1 MLQADDGTVTIGIMD
16 EQTSRMPCERQQDGI
31 REGERKMQTRVER
44 TYVTDDGRTFKR
56 KADACRHDAEL
67 YVTKRGYTPEQF
79 DRMFEQVRNRTKA
92 WNLGASDWRDSY
104 KVGADNG
111 VFLLDDIIDTYEG
124 MKNAHLIVFDYE
136 NWKVIHNQTIDML
149 ADDDRVE
156 QAVKDAEERFSD
168 ESYECRTPTED
179 ELNELLRSTVGR
191 NLSYT
196 TVLVRRLRPMTITQ
210 KLERG
215 IALTEDELE
224 DFVFYGNEVYRD
236 EGDLGRWSRHV
247 SSVIADDNGQ
257 LWCVEWEEGLTEMQD
272 NGFYDQPYKAH
283 LDKKPVTVIQTTIV
297 RDE

>member
-1 MLQADDGTVTIGIMD
+1 MRKAARRHQ
-16 EQTSRMPCERQQDGI
+16 RR
-31 REGERKMQTRVER
+31 ERKMQTRVER

-92 WNLGASDWRDSY
+92 WNLGTSDWRDSY
-104 KVGADNG
+104 KVGANNG

-124 MKNAHLIVFDYE
+124 MKHAHLIVFDCE
-136 NWKVIHNQTIDML
+136 GWKVIHDQTIDML
-149 ADDDRVE
+149 ADGNRVE
-156 QAVKDAEERFSD
+156 QAAKAAEERFSD

-179 ELNELLRSTVGR
+179 ELNRLLRSATGMR
-191 NLSYT
+191 RSLSYT
-196 TVLVRRLRPMTITQ
+196 TLLIRKLRPMSVTQ

-215 IALTEDELE
+215 IQLTDDELE
-224 DFVFYGNEVYRD
+224 DFVLYGNEVYRD
-236 EGDLGRWSRHV
+236 NGEIGRWSRHV

-272 NGFYDQPYKAH
+272 DEFYEQPYKVH
-283 LDKKPVTVIQTTIV
+283 LDEKPVTIIKTTIV

>member
-1 MLQADDGTVTIGIMD
+1 MK
-16 EQTSRMPCERQQDGI
+16 ERI
-31 REGERKMQTRVER
+31 AR
-44 TYVTDDGRTFKR
+44 TYITDDGKEFKS
-56 KADACRHDAEL
+56 KVDACRHDAEL

-79 DRMFEQVRNRTKA
+79 DRMFEQVRNHAKA

-104 KVGADNG
+104 KVGANSG

-124 MKNAHLIVFDYE
+124 MKNAHLIVFDCE
-136 NWKVIHNQTIDML
+136 SRKIIHEQAIDML
-149 ADDDRVE
+149 ADSEAE
-156 QAVKDAEERFSD
+156 QATKDAEERFSD

-179 ELNELLRSTVGR
+179 ELSKLLRSVTG

-196 TVLVRRLRPMTITQ
+196 RVLVRKLRPMTITQ

-215 IALTEDELE
+215 IALTEVELE
-224 DFVFYGNEVYRD
+224 DFVYGGNEVYRD
-236 EGDLGRWSRHV
+236 EGEPGRWSCHV

-272 NGFYDQPYKAH
+272 NAFYDQPYKVH

-297 RDE
+297 RD

>member
-1 MLQADDGTVTIGIMD
+1 
-16 EQTSRMPCERQQDGI
+16 
-31 REGERKMQTRVER
+31 MQTRVEH

-67 YVTKRGYTPEQF
+67 YVTERGYTPEQF
-79 DRMFEQVRNRTKA
+79 DRMFEQVHSRTRA
-92 WNLGASDWRDSY
+92 WKLGTHDWRDSY
-104 KVGADNG
+104 KVGASNG

-124 MKNAHLIVFDYE
+124 MKNAHLIVFDCE
-136 NWKVIHNQTIDML
+136 SWKVIHDQTIDML
-149 ADDDRVE
+149 TDGDRVE
-156 QAVKDAEERFSD
+156 QAAKDAEERFSD

-179 ELNELLRSTVGR
+179 ELNRLLRRATDMNR
-191 NLSYT
+191 NLSHT
-196 TVLVRRLRPMTITQ
+196 TVLVRKLRPMTITQ

-224 DFVFYGNEVYRD
+224 DFVYGNVVYRE
-236 EGDLGRWSRHV
+236 EGELGRWSRHV

-272 NGFYDQPYKAH
+272 NGFYEQPYKAH